1 MEDNKNTNVN
11 DNVQDNANDN
21 VQDNVNTD
29 NNNNDNSVDT
39 ITMSQVDYD
48 KKIQSETDKVR
59 TEYSR
64 KIKELESKIKELTPK
79 TKTEA
84 EIDFENRLAALE
96 AREKAMNM
104 SDALS
109 KKGISNELSSFLRDD
124 VDVEALAAVIEGIVG
139 TKIKKDSYVPGGH
152 KSGES
157 MTKEDF
163 RKLSMDEKE
172 RIYMENPELFK
183 TLSGR

>member
-1 MEDNKNTNVN
+1 MEDNTNTNVN
-11 DNVQDNANDN
+11 TDGVQD
-21 VQDNVNTD
+21 VNTD
-29 NNNNDNSVDT
+29 GTNNDSVDT
-39 ITMSQVDYD
+39 DGTNNSEDTITISQVDFD

-64 KIKELESKIKELTPK
+64 KIKDLENKIKELTPA

-96 AREKAMNM
+96 AREKAMNL

-109 KKGISNELSSFLRDD
+109 KKGISNELSSYLRDD
-124 VDVEALAAVIEGIVG
+124 VDVEALATVIDGIVG
-139 TKIKKDSYVPGGH
+139 HKLKSDSYVPGGH

-157 MTKEDF
+157 MTKEEF

-172 RIYMENPELFK
+172 RIYTENPELFK